1 MEPVESSEESTNESG
16 DQDEEEWVEKQ
27 LPKDGDD
34 AFVGPVPE
42 IKVHAAAAKKE

>member
-1 MEPVESSEESTNESG
+1 MEPVESSEESTNENG
-16 DQDEEEWVEKQ
+16 DEDEWVEKQ

-42 IKVHAAAAKKE
+42 IKVHAATAKKE